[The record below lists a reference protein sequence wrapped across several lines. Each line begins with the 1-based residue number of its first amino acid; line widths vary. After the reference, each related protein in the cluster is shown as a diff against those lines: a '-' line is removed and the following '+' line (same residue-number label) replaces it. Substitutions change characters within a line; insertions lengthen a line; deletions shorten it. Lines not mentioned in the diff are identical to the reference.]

1 MKLEITGVHYKVD
14 KKLHTYITKKM
25 DKLEKYIP
33 KHARES
39 AHAEVFLKEV
49 KIKTKK
55 ENVCEVV
62 LRLPKENITTKESTI
77 NMFAAVDIVET
88 KLRNQ
93 LKKYKTQHGS
103 PQFHHRLIGKLR
115 RVKHQA

>member
-14 KKLHTYITKKM
+14 KKLQAYVTKKM

-39 AHAEVFLKEV
+39 VHAEVFLKEV
-49 KIKTKK
+49 KIKAKK

-62 LRLPKENITTKESTI
+62 LKLPKENITTTESTI
-77 NMFAAVDIVET
+77 NMYAAVDIVET
-88 KLRNQ
+88 KLKNQ
-93 LKKYKTQHGS
+93 LKKYKTKHGS
-103 PQFHHRLIGKLR
+103 PQLHHRLLIKLR
-115 RVKHQA
+115 RTKHDI